1 MLYRFTCRFN
11 DTFALVVFF
20 SYLLLFL
27 VTFLMVFLHPFV
39 GLVLFMLGILALVV
53 VWFVIL
59 GGRGFE
65 RALARS
71 GLRDG
76 SCPDCG
82 AGLAVVP
89 GPGDPAMVTACTAC
103 TLRYEDDGRR
113 VSDWEDAEDDSEDSE
128 ESGLDA
134 DLGTHEGAPTTD
146 GTRPDPETL

>member
-1 MLYRFTCRFN
+1 MIYRFTCRFN

-27 VTFLMVFLHPFV
+27 LTFLMVFLHPFV

-71 GLRDG
+71 GLREG

-89 GPGDPAMVTACTAC
+89 GPGDPATITACTAC
-103 TLRYEDDGRR
+103 ALRYEEDGRR
-113 VSDWEDAEDDSEDSE
+113 VSDWETTEDDSEDSDE
-128 ESGLDA
+128 PYLEAEAETDPVSSD
-134 DLGTHEGAPTTD
+134 DRGA
-146 GTRPDPETL
+146 EV